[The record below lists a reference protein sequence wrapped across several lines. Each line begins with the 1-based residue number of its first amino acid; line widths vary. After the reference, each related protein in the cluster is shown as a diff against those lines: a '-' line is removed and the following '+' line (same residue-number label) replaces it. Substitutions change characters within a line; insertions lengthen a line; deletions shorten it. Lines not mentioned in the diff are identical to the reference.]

1 MLKIL
6 GTPTE
11 KIENKVGNNIQTS
24 MSQKLWRLKVDGR
37 WSESCPVAGFGI
49 TGMAFG
55 SC

>member
-6 GTPTE
+6 GTPSE
-11 KIENKVGNNIQTS
+11 KIGNKVGRNIQTS
-24 MSQKLWRLKVDGR
+24 LWQKLWRLKVDGR
-37 WSESCPVAGFGI
+37 WSESCPVAGFSV